1 MARRIGYARVSTEDQ
16 DLSIQRAALER
27 DGCAIVF
34 EENRSG
40 KKRVGREQLDLALRV
55 LTKGDTLV
63 VTRLDRL
70 GRSLRDLAN
79 IAHEIDEGGAQRTVT
94 LIAENLARAPVRLT
108 QFIDTPTGRVGYIL
122 LNTFSPFASEK
133 AARDAVAAMQ
143 TADVAVLTTDQVIA
157 LTTALTFPLTMYE
170 GFTREHEFGLS
181 NQAYEQWFNEFL
193 IGSAVGLIM
202 GGIFLTVL
210 YGIIRRAP
218 NTWWIWG
225 AGASAAFFA
234 VAALI
239 APVFISPLF
248 NDYKPM
254 REGPLKQEILS
265 LARANAIPVTDVF
278 EVDASRQS
286 KRISANVQGFLG
298 TTRIS
303 LNDNLLNRSTPA
315 EVRAVMA
322 HEMGHYVLG
331 HVNELIA
338 YASILSLIAFAI
350 AHFGFLALTSVF
362 GGLWGIRGIT
372 DPAGFAVL
380 SMLLSVIGLVGTPF
394 TNTMIRSNE
403 AEADIFGLNA
413 SREPDGFAEAALLL
427 SEYRKMEPSAL
438 EEWFFYDHPSGY
450 ARIRMAMTWKAG
462 DVPPRAVTFQR
473 HGRRQVVDRGI
484 ARRPAAPDRSTGR
497 DPDADD
503 QGHEREV
510 QALVHARRA
519 RGEEAG
525 REEQGVAGQEEPDE
539 QAGLGEHD
547 DEDPD
552 EANRCD
558 QLLGIEEV
566 RQQGE
571 NREEHTGRLVTTPMT
586 VRSPDR
592 PSTGWLRSTRG

>member
-1 MARRIGYARVSTEDQ
+1 MGDNVNNRALIVAA
-16 DLSIQRAALER
+16 AALGACLLATVGHAADFDANAATEAYLATVTGEAR
-27 DGCAIVF
+27 AKSDAYFEGGYWLLLWDALYAIGVSLVLLF
-34 EENRSG
+34 TRVASG
-40 KKRVGREQLDLALRV
+40 L
-55 LTKGDTLV
+55 
-63 VTRLDRL
+63 
-70 GRSLRDLAN
+70 RSLAERVMPWRWL
-79 IAHEIDEGGAQRTVT
+79 QT
-94 LIAENLARAPVRLT
+94 L
-108 QFIDTPTGRVGYIL
+108 F
-122 LNTFSPFASEK
+122 FA
-133 AARDAVAAMQ
+133 VMF
-143 TADVAVLTTDQVIA
+143 IA

-265 LARANAIPVTDVF
+265 LARANGIPVTDVF

-362 GGLWGIRGIT
+362 GGLWGIRGIA

-413 SREPDGFAEAALLL
+413 AREPDGFATTALKL
-427 SEYRKMEPSAL
+427 SEYRKLDPTPW
-438 EEWFFYDHPSGY
+438 EEFVFYDHPSGRS
-450 ARIRMAMTWKAG
+450 RISMAMHWKAEHINELT
-462 DVPPRAVTFQR
+462 PPAASAPPANAASAAQ
-473 HGRRQVVDRGI
+473 
-484 ARRPAAPDRSTGR
+484 PAAPAT
-497 DPDADD
+497 DAPP
-503 QGHEREV
+503 
-510 QALVHARRA
+510 APK
-519 RGEEAG
+519 
-525 REEQGVAGQEEPDE
+525 QE
-539 QAGLGEHD
+539 
-547 DEDPD
+547 
-552 EANRCD
+552 
-558 QLLGIEEV
+558 
-566 RQQGE
+566 
-571 NREEHTGRLVTTPMT
+571 
-586 VRSPDR
+586 
-592 PSTGWLRSTRG
+592 